1 MRAVSATPRSAG
13 LRRDMELL
21 DALSCP
27 EALATGL
34 GVVRLAE
41 LTGRRVSQ
49 VSRALAALEAEGLV
63 ERDTA
68 SRRFGLGWRLYAL
81 AARTTEARLVTVA
94 GPVLV
99 SLAARAGENA
109 SLCRLHGMRVA
120 TVLTAE
126 AGGGPARPR
135 FDVDDIPAAT
145 TSTGRVLL
153 SERDAAAAETAS
165 ADPAV
170 LERVRAAGHAV
181 VDGEFDPDLAGAAAP
196 VRGFHGGIVAALTV
210 SGPAARLRPRLGDH
224 AAATAAAASELSAR
238 LGPREPSAG
247 P

>member
-1 MRAVSATPRSAG
+1 MTRPRSAG
-13 LRRDMELL
+13 LRRDTDLL
-21 DALSCP
+21 DALASP
-27 EALATGL
+27 EALAGGL
-34 GVVRLAE
+34 GVARLAA
-41 LTGRRVSQ
+41 LTGRQPSQ

-63 ERDTA
+63 ERDTG

-81 AARTTEARLVTVA
+81 AARTTEARLVNVA
-94 GPVLV
+94 GPALV
-99 SLAARAGENA
+99 SLAVRTGENA
-109 SLCRLHGMRVA
+109 SLCRLHGTRVA

-153 SERDAAAAETAS
+153 CERDPAAARAAA

-181 VDGEFDPDLAGAAAP
+181 VDGEFDPGLAGAAAP

-210 SGPAARLRPRLGDH
+210 SGPAARLRPHLAAH
-224 AAATAAAASELSAR
+224 AAATAAAATDLSAR
-238 LGPREPSAG
+238 LSARPS
-247 P
+247 